1 MPGAVVVPGQRPHAQ
16 SFVDLR
22 GRAGW
27 HCDRYT
33 RHLPAHSGRQ
43 YLPTGGR
50 QRSCREYS
58 VSPVRHALWAQLSNT
73 PNADGES
80 RRFYVTHPFH
90 PLFERQFELLEYRKC
105 WGEERVFYLDEERDV
120 RSLPAR
126 WTSAVADDPWIVIAS
141 GRTMFRVDDLL
152 ELVLLIQGIKR

>member
-1 MPGAVVVPGQRPHAQ
+1 MSARFG
-16 SFVDLR
+16 
-22 GRAGW
+22 
-27 HCDRYT
+27 
-33 RHLPAHSGRQ
+33 
-43 YLPTGGR
+43 
-50 QRSCREYS
+50 
-58 VSPVRHALWAQLSNT
+58 LWAQLSNT